1 MRPVVKLQ
9 KKKKNEIMCKE
20 LGSNSIPH
28 KNASAADK

>member
-9 KKKKNEIMCKE
+9 EKNEIMCEE
-20 LGSNSIPH
+20 LGSNNIPH